1 MKALMKYFLVTL
13 LISILLGI
21 LLPLVLGVK
30 DPTYIAISFT
40 LVWAIY
46 SIILMG
52 YFFPVEGRR
61 NRNKSKTIKEEDPF
75 PHHLIQEWE
84 ALWKITVGRH
94 KDPGMG
100 NPNWN

>member
-1 MKALMKYFLVTL
+1 MKASMRYFLLTL
-13 LISILLGI
+13 LISILVGI

-61 NRNKSKTIKEEDPF
+61 NRNESKTIKEVDSSF
-75 PHHLIQEWE
+75 LHSMQEWE

-100 NPNWN
+100 NPDWN

>member
-1 MKALMKYFLVTL
+1 VRRQKTYSGLTL

-21 LLPLVLGVK
+21 LLPLGLGVK
-30 DPTYIAISFT
+30 DPVYIAISFT

-46 SIILMG
+46 SLILLG
-52 YFFPVEGRR
+52 YVFLVEGRR
-61 NRNKSKTIKEEDPF
+61 NRNNSKTIKEEDPF

-84 ALWKITVGRH
+84 ALWKITAGKH

-100 NPNWN
+100 NPN